1 MNSWDIGESKW
12 HSCNRTLE
20 TSPSLPLT
28 DELIRRDIYTEEY
41 QSITAADM
49 TSWMEILCEFCVPSD
64 VRVLKLQSSLFLV
77 L

>member
-1 MNSWDIGESKW
+1 VNPNGIVS
-12 HSCNRTLE
+12 SCNRTLE

-28 DELIRRDIYTEEY
+28 DELIRQDTEEY